1 MSDKE
6 NKNLSEIG
14 KEFQSRLEDMRR
26 EELAQ
31 KNKKD
36 SSKDELNEKLDKKE
50 SKIENEG
57 ENLEKPNL
65 FKKDAD
71 DIFLDDEENENLDEG
86 QDKDEA
92 SEENELGDESID
104 DKKNLRQ
111 EKDLLKDKK
120 SIRSSEDSLE
130 SRLEREFDGKLR
142 VSNEGDEEEE
152 EKTEEEVSDELSE
165 EEERLAELQAKK
177 EQEDAEREFRQEQF
191 REANVRSL
199 RYQDANRLGQENYR
213 RNAAFLEQEKLDREA
228 SEQSKPIFVERTEK
242 KEEDALTKRNLENL
256 GKNSGSDDVF
266 SREGNIRVR
275 DELKDL
281 DDKSKEEITPK
292 LKKKKTITS
301 NFKNPEFE
309 NVFAQ
314 NVTTKIADKVASN
327 VTSMTQD
334 TGPKIKNVSSQ
345 NTATKI
351 ANKATSNATS
361 MAQDAGPKMGQESS
375 EQDES
380 KRSQHAKKVALETLD
395 MMQGSK
401 QVELDGI
408 AVQLTKD
415 SPASNALAQSLH
427 GQTVSGLVSQVA
439 NINDRK
445 SAEEN
450 AQTAIQTGITQAAS
464 GSKKTIATSADK
476 LLENIENQN
485 FKKDSSTN
493 SLQVGGRSKE
503 LNTRPTTSPQTATRL
518 GSKKAGILNART
530 GNNSASSISRKL
542 KGHTIYEG
550 SAGRRLSAV
559 GNKTNSGLKL
569 DRTIA
574 SQRGVVGAHRITAGN
589 LASAKA
595 GVLTK
600 GGISNAISENAG
612 AIGQFAG
619 QMMKPSG
626 KSNEKD
632 NDPTN
637 LAKTGKKYLD
647 KLNVKVKSNV
657 SASTKASLK
666 SRSTSIV
673 AKGVL
678 SSDSSVSTDALEQ
691 TKKGAK
697 AGEKIATFGR
707 KDAERTVINKGNG
720 AMRIVREGQE
730 TGVKELNV
738 DSPGVLRKKKEEQ
751 LLKGRDLSKKGNIKK
766 DKSATEIYEKT
777 VKNKQ
782 GALRL
787 EKGKVVE
794 NPADTAPKDI
804 LGKMEARKKGISSKL
819 NGKLNAKV
827 LNVRTGGKGLAPKGG
842 PLMEQAEN
850 ARKQGEI
857 IRRFW
862 MKNSSRFAGQT
873 AQTNV
878 VGKVVLKKA
887 IATIATTGMSAGV
900 MAGGSAI
907 FGGSKTDPSF
917 EVIAANVY
925 DESDTKSLTQEA
937 VDMLQARFK
946 AYHKK
951 AKGKDLTPTELENA
965 GNKYKPLLEHIY
977 VPKMINGKPVQS
989 RIKYKFVDGDGNNI
1003 SKDKFLLNEYSDL
1016 VMPKDGVNSG
1026 NISGPSGEVGSNDTG
1041 HPLNVPYTIS
1051 QGLHNFAALDLAAP
1065 EGSPIFAVSDG
1076 TVVESNS
1083 QPEYMHVN
1091 GNYLRHTLPNG
1102 ETIYY
1107 GHMSQPP
1114 LVKVGDKV
1122 KKGQHIGYVGQTG
1135 LATGPHIHFDIRYPD
1150 ASVPGGNPW
1159 KLLPGVPYGSVGI
1172 TVDPATSKGSTPDTE
1187 SSGGSSSS
1195 SSSSGGGNSS
1205 SSSSSNKSA
1214 SGETQMDK
1222 MLNMLGAL
1230 ETGGQVY
1237 GQRDY
1242 SNFINAE
1249 LAAEVTATLGW
1260 SSFYG
1265 EHGRQWLER
1274 FKNENP
1280 DLFNQL
1286 DEGGQ
1291 VAPVIG
1297 LNWEASRW
1305 NANATQRASIVNML
1319 TTDQGKKLQD
1329 QMTAERISEHW
1340 KYAASKYTDNM
1351 RAIAWYTNIAELAG
1365 QSTADWLFEAAG
1377 GDYSLDN
1384 LYNITMSRTGYA
1396 AIGSSLYHRR
1406 HALYKQWIEEH
1417 FGADETVDLKN
1428 ISVTG
1433 AGAINS
1439 SGSNPNS
1446 GNDTRAGQKLLIK
1459 EVLALSAVG
1468 SHYGQPNLKEDY
1480 LKYCLDVIDHAYE
1493 GKDGNGFKVDY
1504 VENERSVIA
1513 NVQFKILCDLYELE
1527 KMETKFHTWDTSD
1540 STYGDKNPQ
1549 AYMALPE
1556 KDFKEIFN
1564 VEIKPISLDGEAG
1577 SKGGGSGLPYIKWAL
1592 AIADDDSHGYSQI
1605 HRNGDPD
1612 YDCSSFIWHAL
1623 NQAGFD
1629 VGSYAFAT
1637 PSMPSVLQAAGF
1649 EMFEI
1654 NSGTQ
1659 LEPGDI
1665 LLRDGHTE
1673 IYIGDGK
1680 TVGAHCDENCGI
1692 DGPTGGDQGVSGL
1705 GFGEISVIPLDISV
1719 WTWGFRPP
1727 KDYVSQ
1733 HSGSEDSGS
1742 QGAVEFGP
1750 DGLLK
1755 EQASDLGQKIINQLF
1770 AIPGQQNG
1778 GQQHKDWGIDD
1789 NIDKL
1794 TTAEAVWVIHRLE
1807 GPGFGQTGDGYAGAD
1822 TPESHRIFVQNQINN
1837 RFGGSVHNLLKKWG
1851 TFPYN
1856 GY

>member
-14 KEFQSRLEDMRR
+14 KKFQSRLEEMQK
-26 EELAQ
+26 EEAK
-31 KNKKD
+31 KNDKKD
-36 SSKDELNEKLDKKE
+36 SSKDELDGQSDKKN
-50 SKIENEG
+50 SKVENKHED
-57 ENLEKPNL
+57 LDKPNL
-65 FKKDAD
+65 FKKDNE
-71 DIFLDDEENENLDEG
+71 DIILDDEENENPDES
-86 QDKDEA
+86 QEEVS
-92 SEENELGDESID
+92 SEELENESIN

-111 EKDLLKDKK
+111 EEDLLKDKK
-120 SIRSSEDSLE
+120 NLRGSDDSLE
-130 SRLEREFDGKLR
+130 LKLEREFDGKLR
-142 VSNEGDEEEE
+142 VSNGEDEEEDVQ
-152 EKTEEEVSDELSE
+152 TEEEVSDEIDE

-177 EQEDAEREFRQEQF
+177 EQEDAEKEFRQQQF
-191 REANVRSL
+191 REANERSL
-199 RYQDANRLGQENYR
+199 RYQNASRLGQENYL
-213 RNAAFLEQEKLDREA
+213 RNAAFLEQEALDREA
-228 SEQSKPIFVERTEK
+228 SEQANSIFIENNKKVEQDNFADNYFK
-242 KEEDALTKRNLENL
+242 KTSINSTSSDETLERERSFRLN
-256 GKNSGSDDVF
+256 KNTQ
-266 SREGNIRVR
+266 
-275 DELKDL
+275 DL
-281 DDKSKEEITPK
+281 NKSKTTPEIKTP
-292 LKKKKTITS
+292 S
-301 NFKNPEFE
+301 NQEI
-309 NVFAQ
+309 ATT
-314 NVTTKIADKVASN
+314 VTNKVS
-327 VTSMTQD
+327 
-334 TGPKIKNVSSQ
+334 
-345 NTATKI
+345 
-351 ANKATSNATS
+351 SNATS
-361 MAQDAGPKMGQESS
+361 MIQDAGPKMGKESS
-375 EQDES
+375 EADEA
-380 KRSQHAKKVALETLD
+380 KKNQYAKKVALETVD
-395 MMQGSK
+395 MMQGGK
-401 QVELDGI
+401 QIELDGV

-415 SPASNALAQSLH
+415 SPINNALAQSLH
-427 GQTVSGLVSQVA
+427 GQTITGLIGQVA

-445 SAEEN
+445 SSEEN
-450 AQTAIQTGITQAAS
+450 AQTAIQTGITKAAS
-464 GSKKTIATSADK
+464 LAKNTLATSADK
-476 LLENIENQN
+476 FLENVENQG
-485 FKKDSSTN
+485 FKKG
-493 SLQVGGRSKE
+493 SL
-503 LNTRPTTSPQTATRL
+503 
-518 GSKKAGILNART
+518 
-530 GNNSASSISRKL
+530 ASNISRNI
-542 KGHTIYEG
+542 KGRTVFEG
-550 SAGRRLSAV
+550 SAGRRLSSV
-559 GNKTNSGLKL
+559 GNKINRGLKL

-574 SQRGVVGAHRITAGN
+574 SQRGIVGAHRITVGN
-589 LASAKA
+589 LASVKS
-595 GVLTK
+595 GILTK
-600 GGISNAISENAG
+600 GAVSTAISENAG
-612 AIGQFAG
+612 VIGQFAG

-632 NDPTN
+632 NNPVN
-637 LAKTGKKYLD
+637 LVKAGKQQLN
-647 KLNVKVKSNV
+647 KLNPKVNSKTS
-657 SASTKASLK
+657 
-666 SRSTSIV
+666 SIV
-673 AKGVL
+673 AKGIM
-678 SSDSSVSTDALEQ
+678 SPATNVSADTLEQ
-691 TKKGAK
+691 AKKSAK
-697 AGEKIATFGR
+697 IGKEIATFGR
-707 KDAERTVINKGNG
+707 KNAERTVVDKGNG

-738 DSPGVLRKKKEEQ
+738 DSPGVLRKTKEEQ
-751 LLKGRDLSKKGNIKK
+751 LLKGRNLANKANIRKE
-766 DKSATEIYEKT
+766 KSASDLYET
-777 VKNKQ
+777 VVKKKQ
-782 GALRL
+782 NALRL

-794 NPADTAPKDI
+794 NPSENAPKDI
-804 LGKMEARKKGISSKL
+804 LGKMEARKKSISSKA

-827 LNVRTGGKGLAPKGG
+827 ANIRAGGNGLTPKGG
-842 PLMEQAEN
+842 PLAKQAEN
-850 ARKQGEI
+850 ARKQAEF

-862 MKNSSRFAGQT
+862 MKNGTKFAGQS
-873 AQTNV
+873 AQTNI
-878 VGKVVLKKA
+878 VGKIVLKKA
-887 IATIATTGMSAGV
+887 IATIATTGMSAGAI
-900 MAGGSAI
+900 AGSSAI
-907 FGGSKTDPSF
+907 FGGSKLDSSF

-937 VDMLQARFK
+937 VEMLQARLK
-946 AYHKK
+946 AYDKK

-965 GNKYKPLLEHIY
+965 GNRYKPLLEHIY
-977 VPKMINGKPVQS
+977 VPKTINGKPVQS
-989 RIKYKFVDGDGNNI
+989 RVKYKFVDRDGNNI

-1016 VMPKDGVNSG
+1016 VMPKDAVNSG
-1026 NISGPSGEVGSNDTG
+1026 GISGPSGEIGSNDTG
-1041 HPLNVPYTIS
+1041 HPLNVPYTIT
-1051 QGLHNFAALDLAAP
+1051 QGLHTFAAIDLAAP

-1076 TVVESNS
+1076 TVLEANS
-1083 QPEYMHVN
+1083 QPGYMNVN

-1114 LVKVGDKV
+1114 LVNVGDHV

-1150 ASVPGGNPW
+1150 ASVPGGDPW

-1172 TVDPATSKGSTPDTE
+1172 TVDPATSKGETPDTE

-1195 SSSSGGGNSS
+1195 SSSSSTSGNGSS
-1205 SSSSSNKSA
+1205 SSSSSHTSNKSA

-1222 MLNMLGAL
+1222 MLNMIGAL

-1297 LNWEASRW
+1297 LNWEASHW

-1329 QMTAERISEHW
+1329 QMTAEREAEHW
-1340 KYAASKYTDNM
+1340 KHAAAKYTDNM

-1365 QSTADWLFEAAG
+1365 TSTADWLFDTAN

-1396 AIGSSLYHRR
+1396 AIGNAMYERR

-1417 FGADETVDLKN
+1417 FGADEKVDLNN

-1433 AGAINS
+1433 AGAINA

-1446 GNDTRAGQKLLIK
+1446 GSDSRAGQKLIIK

-1480 LKYCLDVIDHAYE
+1480 FKYCLDVIDHAYE
-1493 GKDGNGFKVDY
+1493 GKDGNGFKVTY
-1504 VENERSVIA
+1504 VENEHSVIA
-1513 NVQFKILCDLYELE
+1513 NVEFKILCDLYELE
-1527 KMETKFHTWDTSD
+1527 KMETKFHSWDTSD
-1540 STYGDKNPQ
+1540 TTYGDKNPQ

-1556 KDFKEIFN
+1556 KDFNKIFN
-1564 VEIKPISLDGEAG
+1564 VEIKPISLDGESG
-1577 SKGGGSGLPYIKWAL
+1577 SKSGGSSGLPYVKWAL

-1612 YDCSSFIWHAL
+1612 YDCSSFIWYAL

-1649 EMFEI
+1649 EMFDI

-1692 DGPTGGDQGVSGL
+1692 TGPLGGDQGVSGL
-1705 GFGEISVIPLDISV
+1705 GFGEISVIPLDISA

-1733 HSGSEDSGS
+1733 HSSSSDASGS
-1742 QGAVEFGP
+1742 QGAVEFDS

-1755 EQASDLGQKIINQLF
+1755 EQPSELGQKIINQLF

-1778 GQQHKDWGIDD
+1778 GQQHIDWGIDD

-1822 TPESHRIFVQNQINN
+1822 TPESHRAFVQNQINN

>member
-14 KEFQSRLEDMRR
+14 KEFQSRLEEMQK
-26 EELAQ
+26 EEA
-31 KNKKD
+31 KKNNKKD
-36 SSKDELNEKLDKKE
+36 SSKGELSGQSEEKKPKA
-50 SKIENEG
+50 ENKD
-57 ENLEKPNL
+57 ENLDKPNL
-65 FKKDAD
+65 FKKDND
-71 DIFLDDEENENLDEG
+71 DILLDDEENENLDEE
-86 QDKDEA
+86 QDKEDS
-92 SEENELGDESID
+92 SEELEEESVI

-111 EKDLLKDKK
+111 EEDMLKDKK
-120 SIRSSEDSLE
+120 NLRGSEDSLE
-130 SRLEREFDGKLR
+130 LTLENKYNGKLR
-142 VSNEGDEEEE
+142 VSNGENEEEE
-152 EKTEEEVSDELSE
+152 EKQAEEEISDELSE

-191 REANVRSL
+191 REANERSL
-199 RYQDANRLGQENYR
+199 RYQNANRLGQENYR
-213 RNAAFLEQEKLDREA
+213 RNAAFLEQEALDREA
-228 SEQSKPIFVERTEK
+228 SEQARSIFVENNK
-242 KEEDALTKRNLENL
+242 KAEQDKFAEEYFDKLRSN
-256 GKNSGSDDVF
+256 NSSLNSSTD
-266 SREGNIRVR
+266 EEQNIHYKIPKA
-275 DELKDL
+275 KDL
-281 DDKSKEEITPK
+281 S
-292 LKKKKTITS
+292 
-301 NFKNPEFE
+301 
-309 NVFAQ
+309 A
-314 NVTTKIADKVASN
+314 
-327 VTSMTQD
+327 QD
-334 TGPKIKNVSSQ
+334 T
-345 NTATKI
+345 ATTL
-351 ANKATSNATS
+351 ANKASSNAAS
-361 MAQDAGPKMGQESS
+361 MVQDAGPKMGRESS
-375 EQDES
+375 EADES
-380 KRSQHAKKVALETLD
+380 KRSQYAKKVALETID
-395 MMQGSK
+395 MMQGGK
-401 QVELDGI
+401 QIELDGV

-415 SPASNALAQSLH
+415 SPVNNALSQSLH
-427 GQTVSGLVSQVA
+427 GQTVSGLIGQVA
-439 NINDRK
+439 NINDKK

-450 AQTAIQTGITQAAS
+450 AQTAIQTGITHAAS
-464 GSKKTIATSADK
+464 SAKKTFATSADK
-476 LLENIENQN
+476 FLENIETKG
-485 FKKDSSTN
+485 FETGSSTN
-493 SLQVGGRSKE
+493 SLKVGGRNQE
-503 LNTRPTTSPQTATRL
+503 LNTRSSTTPQTATRL
-518 GSKKAGILNART
+518 GSKKAGVLNVRT
-530 GNNSASSISRKL
+530 GNDSATGISRNI
-542 KGHTIYEG
+542 KGRTVFEG

-559 GNKTNSGLKL
+559 GNKLNSGLKL
-569 DRTIA
+569 DRAIA
-574 SQRGVVGAHRITAGN
+574 SQRGIVGAHRITVGN

-595 GVLTK
+595 GILTK
-600 GGISNAISENAG
+600 GAVSSAISENAG
-612 AIGQFAG
+612 VIGQFAG
-619 QMMKPSG
+619 QMMKPSD
-626 KSNEKD
+626 KASEKD
-632 NDPTN
+632 NNPAN
-637 LAKTGKKYLD
+637 LAKTGKQYLD
-647 KLNVKVKSNV
+647 KLKVNVNSKTS
-657 SASTKASLK
+657 ASLK
-666 SRSTSIV
+666 GKTANIV
-673 AKGVL
+673 AKGVT
-678 SSDSSVSTDALEQ
+678 SSSSSASADTLAQ
-691 TKKGAK
+691 TKKATKVGD
-697 AGEKIATFGR
+697 KIATFGR
-707 KDAERTVINKGNG
+707 KDAEKTVVNKGNG

-738 DSPGVLRKKKEEQ
+738 DSPGVLRKNKEEQ
-751 LLKGRDLSKKGNIKK
+751 LLKGRNLAQKKNIKNEK
-766 DKSATEIYEKT
+766 DATEIYEKT
-777 VKNKQ
+777 VKKKQ
-782 GALRL
+782 GGIRL
-787 EKGKVVE
+787 EKGKIVE

-804 LGKMEARKKGISSKL
+804 LGKMETRKKSISSKID
-819 NGKLNAKV
+819 GKLNAKV
-827 LNVRTGGKGLAPKGG
+827 ANVRAGGKGLAPKGG
-842 PLMEQAEN
+842 PLAEQAEN
-850 ARKQGEI
+850 ARKQTEF

-862 MKNSSRFAGQT
+862 MKNGTRFAGQT

-878 VGKVVLKKA
+878 VGKVILKKA
-887 IATIATTGMSAGV
+887 VATIATTGMSAGA

-937 VDMLQARFK
+937 VEMLQARAK
-946 AYHKK
+946 AYDKK

-965 GNKYKPLLEHIY
+965 GNRYKPLLEHIY
-977 VPKMINGKPVQS
+977 VPKTINGKPVQS
-989 RIKYKFVDGDGNNI
+989 RVKYKFVDGDGNNI

-1016 VMPKDGVNSG
+1016 VMPKDAVNSG
-1026 NISGPSGEVGSNDTG
+1026 GISGPSGEIGSNDTG

-1051 QGLHNFAALDLAAP
+1051 QGLHHFAALDLAAP

-1076 TVVESNS
+1076 TVLESNS
-1083 QPEYMHVN
+1083 QPEYMHIN

-1114 LVKVGDKV
+1114 LVKVGDQV

-1150 ASVPGGNPW
+1150 SSVPGGNPW

-1172 TVDPATSKGSTPDTE
+1172 TVDPATSKGATPDTE

-1195 SSSSGGGNSS
+1195 PSPSSGGGNSSNS

-1214 SGETQMDK
+1214 GGETQMDK
-1222 MLNMLGAL
+1222 MLNMIGAL

-1265 EHGRQWLER
+1265 ENGRKWLER

-1329 QMTAERISEHW
+1329 QMTAEREAVHW
-1340 KYAASKYTDNM
+1340 KNVVAKYTDNM
-1351 RAIAWYTNIAELAG
+1351 RAVAWYTNIAELAG
-1365 QSTADWLFEAAG
+1365 TSTAEWLFDTAN

-1396 AIGSSLYHRR
+1396 AIGNSMYHRR

-1417 FGADETVDLKN
+1417 FGADEKVDLNN

-1446 GNDTRAGQKLLIK
+1446 GSDTRAGLKLLIK

-1468 SHYGQPNLKEDY
+1468 SHYGQPNQKEDY

-1504 VENERSVIA
+1504 IENEHSVIA

-1556 KDFKEIFN
+1556 KDFNEIFN

-1577 SKGGGSGLPYIKWAL
+1577 SKSGGGSGLPYVKWAL

-1612 YDCSSFIWHAL
+1612 YDCSSFIWYAL

-1649 EMFEI
+1649 EMFDI

-1692 DGPTGGDQGVSGL
+1692 TGPLGGDQGVSGL
-1705 GFGEISVIPLDISV
+1705 GFGEISVIPLDISA

-1727 KDYVSQ
+1727 KEYVSQ
-1733 HSGSEDSGS
+1733 HASSDASGS

-1755 EQASDLGQKIINQLF
+1755 EQPSELGQKIINQLF

-1822 TPESHRIFVQNQINN
+1822 TPESHKTFVQNQINN

>member
-14 KEFQSRLEDMRR
+14 KEFQSRLEEMKR
-26 EELAQ
+26 EELNR
-31 KNKKD
+31 KDKKE
-36 SSKDELNEKLDKKE
+36 SSKDELGEKSDKKE
-50 SKIENEG
+50 VKNDSKI

-65 FKKDAD
+65 FKKDND
-71 DIFLDDEENENLDEG
+71 DILLDDEENENLDEE
-86 QDKDEA
+86 QDKDDS
-92 SEENELGDESID
+92 SEELEDESID

-111 EKDLLKDKK
+111 KEDLVKDKK
-120 SIRSSEDSLE
+120 NLRGSEDSLE
-130 SRLEREFDGKLR
+130 LKLEREFDGKLR
-142 VSNEGDEEEE
+142 VSNGEDEEEE
-152 EKTEEEVSDELSE
+152 EKVEEEASDELSE

-191 REANVRSL
+191 REANERSL
-199 RYQDANRLGQENYR
+199 RYQNANRLGQENYR
-213 RNAAFLEQEKLDREA
+213 RNAAFLEQEALDREA
-228 SEQSKPIFVERTEK
+228 SEQASSIFTERAK
-242 KEEDALTKRNLENL
+242 KTEEDEFTKKNLENL
-256 GKNSGSDDVF
+256 GKNNNSDDNVLT
-266 SREGNIRVR
+266 RERNIRLK
-275 DELKDL
+275 DNTKDL
-281 DDKSKEEITPK
+281 DDKSKEDVTPK
-292 LKKKKTITS
+292 FKT
-301 NFKNPEFE
+301 KG
-309 NVFAQ
+309 
-314 NVTTKIADKVASN
+314 NVT
-327 VTSMTQD
+327 
-334 TGPKIKNVSSQ
+334 PEIKELSAQ
-345 NTATKI
+345 ETAKTI

-380 KRSQHAKKVALETLD
+380 KRSQYAKKVALETLD
-395 MMQGSK
+395 MMQGGK
-401 QVELDGI
+401 QIELDGI

-415 SPASNALAQSLH
+415 SPVSNALSQSLH
-427 GQTVSGLVSQVA
+427 GQTVSGLVGQIA

-464 GSKKTIATSADK
+464 SAKKTIATSADK
-476 LLENIENQN
+476 FLENIENQG
-485 FKKDSSTN
+485 FKKGGSSTN
-493 SLQVGGRSKE
+493 SLKVGGRNQG
-503 LNTRPTTSPQTATRL
+503 LNTRPSTAPQTATRL
-518 GSKKAGILNART
+518 GSKKAGVLNVRA
-530 GNNSASSISRKL
+530 GNDSVAGISRNI
-542 KGHTIYEG
+542 KGRTIFEG

-559 GNKTNSGLKL
+559 GNKLNSGLKL

-574 SQRGVVGAHRITAGN
+574 SQRGIVGAHRITVGN

-595 GVLTK
+595 GILTK
-600 GGISNAISENAG
+600 GAMSSAISENAG
-612 AIGQFAG
+612 VIGQFAG
-619 QMMKPSG
+619 QMMKPSD
-626 KSNEKD
+626 KASEKD
-632 NDPTN
+632 NNPAN

-647 KLNVKVKSNV
+647 KLKVNVNSKTS
-657 SASTKASLK
+657 ASLK
-666 SRSTSIV
+666 GKTTTIV
-673 AKGVL
+673 AKGVT
-678 SSDSSVSTDALEQ
+678 SSSSSASADTLAQ
-691 TKKGAK
+691 TKKATK
-697 AGEKIATFGR
+697 AGDKVATFGR
-707 KDAERTVINKGNG
+707 KDAERTVVNKGNG

-738 DSPGVLRKKKEEQ
+738 DSPGVLRKNKEEQ
-751 LLKGRDLSKKGNIKK
+751 LLKGRNLAQKKNIKNEK
-766 DKSATEIYEKT
+766 DATEIYEKT
-777 VKNKQ
+777 VKKKQ
-782 GALRL
+782 GGIRL
-787 EKGKVVE
+787 EKGKIVE

-804 LGKMEARKKGISSKL
+804 LGKMEARKKSISSKANGKL
-819 NGKLNAKV
+819 NGKIA
-827 LNVRTGGKGLAPKGG
+827 NVRAGGKGLTPKGG
-842 PLMEQAEN
+842 PLAEQAEN
-850 ARKQGEI
+850 ARKQAEF

-862 MKNSSRFAGQT
+862 MKNGTRFAGQT

-878 VGKVVLKKA
+878 VGKVILKKA
-887 IATIATTGMSAGV
+887 VATIATTGMSAGA

-937 VDMLQARFK
+937 VEMLQARAK
-946 AYHKK
+946 AYDKK

-965 GNKYKPLLEHIY
+965 GNRYKPLLEHIY
-977 VPKMINGKPVQS
+977 VPKTINGKPVQS
-989 RIKYKFVDGDGNNI
+989 RVKYKFVDGDGNNI

-1016 VMPKDGVNSG
+1016 VMPKDAVNSG
-1026 NISGPSGEVGSNDTG
+1026 GIGGPSGEIGSNATG
-1041 HPLNVPYTIS
+1041 HPLNVPYTIT
-1051 QGLHNFAALDLAAP
+1051 QGLHGFAAIDLAAP

-1076 TVVESNS
+1076 TVLEANS
-1083 QPEYMHVN
+1083 QPGYMNVN

-1114 LVKVGDKV
+1114 LVNVGDQV

-1172 TVDPATSKGSTPDTE
+1172 TVDPATSKGETPDTE

-1195 SSSSGGGNSS
+1195 SSSSGGGSSSSSS
-1205 SSSSSNKSA
+1205 SSSSSNKTA
-1214 SGETQMDK
+1214 GGETQMDK

-1365 QSTADWLFEAAG
+1365 QSTAEWLFETAN

-1396 AIGSSLYHRR
+1396 AIGNAMYERR

-1417 FGADETVDLKN
+1417 FGADEKVDLNN

-1439 SGSNPNS
+1439 RGSNPNS
-1446 GNDTRAGQKLLIK
+1446 GSDTRAGLKLLIK
-1459 EVLALSAVG
+1459 EVLAMSAVG
-1468 SHYGQPNLKEDY
+1468 SHYGQPHQKEDY

-1493 GKDGNGFKVDY
+1493 GKDGNGFKVEY
-1504 VENERSVIA
+1504 IENKHSVIA

-1556 KDFKEIFN
+1556 KDFNEIFN
-1564 VEIKPISLDGEAG
+1564 VDIKPISLDGDSG
-1577 SKGGGSGLPYIKWAL
+1577 SKSGGGGSSGLPYIKWAL

-1612 YDCSSFIWHAL
+1612 YDCSSFIWYAL
-1623 NQAGFD
+1623 KQAGFD

-1649 EMFEI
+1649 EMFDI

-1680 TVGAHCDENCGI
+1680 TVGAHADENGGI
-1692 DGPTGGDQGVSGL
+1692 VGPQGGDQGIAGL
-1705 GFGEISVIPLDISV
+1705 GFGEISVIPLDISA

-1733 HSGSEDSGS
+1733 HSSSSDASGS

-1755 EQASDLGQKIINQLF
+1755 EQASELGQKIINKLF

-1778 GQQHKDWGIDD
+1778 GQQHIDWGIDD
-1789 NIDKL
+1789 DIDKL
-1794 TTAEAVWVIHRLE
+1794 STAEAVWVIHRLE

>member
-14 KEFQSRLEDMRR
+14 KEFQSRLEEMQK
-26 EELAQ
+26 EEA
-31 KNKKD
+31 KKNNKKD
-36 SSKDELNEKLDKKE
+36 SSKGELSEQSEKKEPKVENKDENLDK
-50 SKIENEG
+50 
-57 ENLEKPNL
+57 PNI

-71 DIFLDDEENENLDEG
+71 DVLLDDEENENPDEE
-86 QDKDEA
+86 QDKEDS
-92 SEENELGDESID
+92 SEELENESVN

-111 EKDLLKDKK
+111 EEDLLKDKK
-120 SIRSSEDSLE
+120 NLRGSDDPLE
-130 SRLEREFDGKLR
+130 LTLENKYNGKIR
-142 VSNEGDEEEE
+142 VSNGENEEEE
-152 EKTEEEVSDELSE
+152 EKQAEEEISDELSEE

-191 REANVRSL
+191 READRRAY
-199 RYQDANRLGQENYR
+199 RYQEANRLGQENYR
-213 RNAAFLEQEKLDREA
+213 RNAAFLEQEALDREA
-228 SEQSKPIFVERTEK
+228 FEQARSIFVENNK
-242 KEEDALTKRNLENL
+242 KAEQDKFAEEYFDKLRSNNVSSNDSTHEER
-256 GKNSGSDDVF
+256 
-266 SREGNIRVR
+266 NIR
-275 DELKDL
+275 LKGRTTDL
-281 DDKSKEEITPK
+281 DDKSKEDAP
-292 LKKKKTITS
+292 LK
-301 NFKNPEFE
+301 FKNKNFQTPE
-309 NVFAQ
+309 
-314 NVTTKIADKVASN
+314 TKDLSA
-327 VTSMTQD
+327 QD
-334 TGPKIKNVSSQ
+334 T
-345 NTATKI
+345 ATTL
-351 ANKATSNATS
+351 ANKASSNATS
-361 MAQDAGPKMGQESS
+361 MVQDAGPKMGNESS
-375 EQDES
+375 EADES
-380 KRSQHAKKVALETLD
+380 KRSQYAKKVALETID
-395 MMQGSK
+395 MMQGGK
-401 QVELDGI
+401 QIELDGV

-415 SPASNALAQSLH
+415 SPVNNALSQSLH
-427 GQTVSGLVSQVA
+427 GQTVSGLIGQVA

-445 SAEEN
+445 SSEEN
-450 AQTAIQTGITQAAS
+450 AQTAIQTGITHAAS
-464 GSKKTIATSADK
+464 SAKKTFATSADK
-476 LLENIENQN
+476 FLENIETKG
-485 FKKDSSTN
+485 FETGSSTD
-493 SLQVGGRSKE
+493 SLRVGGKDRT
-503 LNTRPTTSPQTATRL
+503 LNTRPTTAQTTTRF
-518 GSKKAGILNART
+518 GSKKAGVLNVRT
-530 GNNSASSISRKL
+530 ENNSASGISRNI
-542 KGHTIYEG
+542 KGRTVFEG
-550 SAGRRLSAV
+550 SAGRRLSSAS
-559 GNKTNSGLKL
+559 NKLDSGLKL

-574 SQRGVVGAHRITAGN
+574 SQRGIVGAHRITAGS
-589 LASAKA
+589 LASVKA

-600 GGISNAISENAG
+600 GAVSTAISENAG
-612 AIGQFAG
+612 VIGQFAG
-619 QMMKPSG
+619 QMMKPSD

-632 NDPTN
+632 NNPAN
-637 LAKTGKKYLD
+637 LAKSGKQYLD
-647 KLNVKVKSNV
+647 KLNAKVKVKSNV

-666 SRSTSIV
+666 GRTSTIV
-673 AKGVL
+673 AKGVI
-678 SSDSSVSTDALEQ
+678 SPANSASAETLEQ
-691 TKKGAK
+691 AK
-697 AGEKIATFGR
+697 NSAKTGKEIATFGR
-707 KDAERTVINKGNG
+707 KNAERTVVDKGNG
-720 AMRIVREGQE
+720 AMRIVREGQDA
-730 TGVKELNV
+730 GVKDLQAN
-738 DSPGVLRKKKEEQ
+738 SPGVLRKNKEEQ
-751 LLKGRDLSKKGNIKK
+751 LLKGRNLAEKANIRKE
-766 DKSATEIYEKT
+766 KSASDLYENV
-777 VKNKQ
+777 VKKKQ
-782 GALRL
+782 NALRL
-787 EKGKVVE
+787 EKGKIVE
-794 NPADTAPKDI
+794 NPSDTAPKDI
-804 LGKMEARKKGISSKL
+804 LGKMEARKKSISSKF
-819 NGKLNAKV
+819 NGKINSKV
-827 LNVRTGGKGLAPKGG
+827 ANVRAGGQGLAPKGG

-850 ARKQGEI
+850 ARKQGEL

-862 MKNSSRFAGQT
+862 MKNGTNFAGQS

-887 IATIATTGMSAGV
+887 IATIATTGMSAGAMV
-900 MAGGSAI
+900 GGSAI

-937 VDMLQARFK
+937 VEMLQARLK
-946 AYHKK
+946 AYDKK
-951 AKGKDLTPTELENA
+951 ARGKDLTPTELENA

-977 VPKMINGKPVQS
+977 VPKTINGKPVQS
-989 RIKYKFVDGDGNNI
+989 RIKYKFVDRDGNNI

-1016 VMPKDGVNSG
+1016 VMPKDAVNSG
-1026 NISGPSGEVGSNDTG
+1026 NISGPSGEIGSNDTG
-1041 HPLNVPYTIS
+1041 HPLNVPYTIT
-1051 QGLHNFAALDLAAP
+1051 QGLHNFAAIDLAAP

-1076 TVVESNS
+1076 TVLESNS
-1083 QPEYMHVN
+1083 QPEYMNVN

-1114 LVKVGDKV
+1114 LVKVGDQV

-1172 TVDPATSKGSTPDTE
+1172 TVDPATSKGATPDTE

-1195 SSSSGGGNSS
+1195 PSPSTGGGNSS
-1205 SSSSSNKSA
+1205 SSSSSSSNKTA
-1214 SGETQMDK
+1214 GGETQMDK
-1222 MLNMLGAL
+1222 MLNMIGAL

-1280 DLFNQL
+1280 DLFSKL

-1329 QMTAERISEHW
+1329 QMTAEREAEHW
-1340 KYAASKYTDNM
+1340 KHAASKYTDNM

-1365 QSTADWLFEAAG
+1365 TSTAEWLFDTAN

-1396 AIGSSLYHRR
+1396 AIGNSMYQRR

-1417 FGADETVDLKN
+1417 FGADEKVDLNN

-1433 AGAINS
+1433 AGAINA

-1446 GNDTRAGQKLLIK
+1446 GSDTRAGQKLIIK
-1459 EVLALSAVG
+1459 EVLALSAIG
-1468 SHYGQPNLKEDY
+1468 SHYGQPNQKEDY

-1504 VENERSVIA
+1504 IENEHSVIA

-1556 KDFKEIFN
+1556 KDFNEIFN

-1577 SKGGGSGLPYIKWAL
+1577 SKSGGGSGLPYVKWAL

-1612 YDCSSFIWHAL
+1612 YDCSSFIWYAL

-1649 EMFEI
+1649 EMFDI

-1692 DGPTGGDQGVSGL
+1692 TGALGGDQGVSGL
-1705 GFGEISVIPLDISV
+1705 GFGEISVIPLDISA

-1727 KDYVSQ
+1727 KEYVSQ
-1733 HSGSEDSGS
+1733 HASSDASGS

-1755 EQASDLGQKIINQLF
+1755 EQPSELGQKIINQLF

-1822 TPESHRIFVQNQINN
+1822 TPESHKIFVQNQINN